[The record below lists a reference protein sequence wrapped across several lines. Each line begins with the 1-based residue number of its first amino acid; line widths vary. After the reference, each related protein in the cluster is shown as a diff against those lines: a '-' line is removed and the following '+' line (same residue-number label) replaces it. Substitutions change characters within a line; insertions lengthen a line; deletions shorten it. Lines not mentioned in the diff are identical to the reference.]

1 MGKNQSNKLETWGNE
16 TTMNMNAILYQ
27 NILASPYFKS
37 LYEKKTFHEIVD
49 EIYNEVTNLAPFIKG
64 TTVST
69 AFCCLFKF
77 WTLRLTVK
85 QLENLIDHRDSPYI
99 RAIGFLYLRYVC
111 APAELWEWLSYY
123 LEDEEEIE
131 LSGGPRPQKST
142 IGKLCRML
150 LTEQKFQGTMLPRI
164 PVPIARDLDKKL
176 KEYDEEMRNGGH
188 GEYEAEEKEEKRS
201 YERRRYDDEDE
212 EEDRRSYRQVEM
224 TAPMTEE
231 IALMIEEIVP
241 TTDGGMMIV
250 DIIAEI
256 AHVAL
261 MTEGGEET
269 TMTIADPD
277 TMMMTVTDAIDAV
290 LVPGTDILLLD
301 PTLVTAV
308 DTSLDYFQPQ
318 SDYEK
323 SDCDCREG
331 SIKKLLVRCYSYLL
345 TISHDSMIP

>member
-176 KEYDEEMRNGGH
+176 KEYDQEMRNGGH
-188 GEYEAEEKEEKRS
+188 GEYEEEEQQDRS
-201 YERRRYDDEDE
+201 HDRRRYDDDE
-212 EEDRRSYRQVEM
+212 EDDRRSYRRQDHSYDRRDRSYDRRDRSYDRRRDDDRGYYRRDRSRS
-224 TAPMTEE
+224 PY
-231 IALMIEEIVP
+231 
-241 TTDGGMMIV
+241 DRRRRR
-250 DIIAEI
+250 D
-256 AHVAL
+256 
-261 MTEGGEET
+261 
-269 TMTIADPD
+269 DD
-277 TMMMTVTDAIDAV
+277 
-290 LVPGTDILLLD
+290 
-301 PTLVTAV
+301 
-308 DTSLDYFQPQ
+308 DYRR
-318 SDYEK
+318 SRYDDDDRDRRYRHR
-323 SDCDCREG
+323 SRSRDR
-331 SIKKLLVRCYSYLL
+331 YSSRSY
-345 TISHDSMIP
+345 SRDRNRY